1 MFKSVRTRITLHMAL
16 LMVLL
21 LVASGIAVREVMRL
35 QDLSTRVAEIDD
47 SIRRVQ
53 QVATAMRD
61 AYAHQAHIII
71 LDDRSHLDHYGDTWA
86 AAVRTVTAARA
97 VLHEPADVEQLEG
110 IARVVNDLDSTFR
123 SELLPHIPGGGGARF
138 AAVHDKAI
146 HLVEAGQAMA
156 DALTR
161 RLDAQA
167 ADIRSAV
174 SAARQDLLLR
184 CALLVAAGLLLSVVM
199 TIVLDQQI
207 AVPLRRLEVAARR
220 LGNGDLT
227 TRVFAEGNDELA
239 SLAQHFNEMATEL
252 QVRERRLLEAER
264 LAGVGRLA
272 AGVAHEINNPLGVML
287 GYVTLI
293 ERACDNDDVKTDAQ
307 MIRAEIRRC
316 QYIVA
321 GLLELARPPRL
332 NLAAVDVEAIAR
344 AAAAALLPLADG
356 QDRVR
361 IRVDGHV
368 RGRADE
374 GKLMQI
380 LRNLYANASEAAPDT
395 AIDVVIGGTGDALV
409 IAVTDAGPGLTDEAR
424 ARLFEPFFTN
434 KPGGTGLG
442 LAVSRS
448 LAEAHGGTLRHVD
461 TAVGAT
467 FCVTLPRAPKD
478 LT

>member
-1 MFKSVRTRITLHMAL
+1 M
-16 LMVLL
+16 
-21 LVASGIAVREVMRL
+21 
-35 QDLSTRVAEIDD
+35 
-47 SIRRVQ
+47 
-53 QVATAMRD
+53 
-61 AYAHQAHIII
+61 
-71 LDDRSHLDHYGDTWA
+71 
-86 AAVRTVTAARA
+86 
-97 VLHEPADVEQLEG
+97 
-110 IARVVNDLDSTFR
+110 
-123 SELLPHIPGGGGARF
+123 
-138 AAVHDKAI
+138 
-146 HLVEAGQAMA
+146 
-156 DALTR
+156 
-161 RLDAQA
+161 
-167 ADIRSAV
+167 
-174 SAARQDLLLR
+174 
-184 CALLVAAGLLLSVVM
+184 
-199 TIVLDQQI
+199 
-207 AVPLRRLEVAARR
+207 
-220 LGNGDLT
+220 
-227 TRVFAEGNDELA
+227 FAEGNDELA

-361 IRVDGHV
+361 IR
-368 RGRADE
+368 
-374 GKLMQI
+374 
-380 LRNLYANASEAAPDT
+380 
-395 AIDVVIGGTGDALV
+395 
-409 IAVTDAGPGLTDEAR
+409 
-424 ARLFEPFFTN
+424 LFEPFFTN